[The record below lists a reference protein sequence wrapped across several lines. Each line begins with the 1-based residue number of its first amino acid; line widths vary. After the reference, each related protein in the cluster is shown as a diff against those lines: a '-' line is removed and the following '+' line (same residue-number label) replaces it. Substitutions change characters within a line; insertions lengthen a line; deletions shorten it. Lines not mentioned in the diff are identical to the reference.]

1 MAHTISMY
9 SASYAMAL
17 VPTLPQQSGKTD
29 ANYQSHAVCCDHAVW
44 KLYGQKAR
52 TAAPGTVYPVNRL
65 GRTQVPFQRTWI
77 NDSRCHTEITSTLT
91 IIRAANSTTYTQLPS
106 I

>member
-1 MAHTISMY
+1 MQTIRAMQ
-9 SASYAMAL
+9 SAVIM
-17 VPTLPQQSGKTD
+17 QFG
-29 ANYQSHAVCCDHAVW
+29 

-65 GRTQVPFQRTWI
+65 GRTRVPFQRTWI